1 MPIKEYQNRYF
12 QFLAFEKNLRRFVQA
27 KVGKSDLS
35 VAQVMILVYLDSR
48 GDCGQ
53 KELTITF
60 NASSAAMAVS
70 VARLEEKGFIS
81 KTVNEE
87 DKRNNIVALTEAGRD
102 FKEEILSAY
111 ENCEKSEE
119 LLITEEELSL
129 LSKVQKKLFS
139 QMEAISPETV

>member
-60 NASSAAMAVS
+60 NASSAAMVVS

-87 DKRNNIVALTEAGRD
+87 DKRNNIVALTEAGRA
-102 FKEEILSAY
+102 FTEEILSAY

>member
-12 QFLAFEKNLRRFVQA
+12 QFLAFEKSLRRFVQA

-35 VAQVMILVYLDSR
+35 VAHVMILVYLDSR

-87 DKRNNIVALTEAGRD
+87 DKRNNIVALTEAGRA
-102 FKEEILSAY
+102 FMEEILSAY